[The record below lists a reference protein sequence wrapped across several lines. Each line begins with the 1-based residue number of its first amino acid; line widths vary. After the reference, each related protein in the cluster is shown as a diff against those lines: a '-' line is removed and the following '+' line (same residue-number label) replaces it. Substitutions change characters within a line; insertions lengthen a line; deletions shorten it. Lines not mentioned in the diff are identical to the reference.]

1 MVQGDFETKIEIRK
15 VVAMY
20 VFWAMLVS
28 VLPALQFGERGLK
41 FGATVVKWIV
51 LSVVL
56 SILFYAN
63 LPAMSAFG
71 LGEGM
76 WWLLVVLL
84 AGNVGVHI
92 LFQGDP
98 AVPATALLGVG
109 LLVLGFEASSW
120 SFFRAADLSSNIGTV
135 ERKEWNGS
143 LAPVDPKHIRLVSNE
158 QAQWIGAKALSEG
171 LGSVFHAGRYSLQ
184 KIGDRLYWVAPLDF
198 QNWRRWVS
206 ADSAPGA
213 ILVDAHDP
221 TAPAR
226 LVQKD
231 AAGKDLKLKFTP
243 GAFFGRNLE
252 RRVYSQ
258 YSTYELAGF
267 HLEFDDA
274 FRPFWVVTVLTPT
287 VGFSGERPAKVVTVN
302 PESGEIV
309 EYALDKVPAW
319 IDRVIPSEV
328 AVNNLTWWGVFRE
341 GWWASWLGAQSL
353 LEPTAL
359 NGESAWLVYGGDGK
373 CYWYAG
379 LTSTSDRDDTLLG
392 YTLTDTRSG
401 QTTEYKVSGTTAG
414 TANAAAAA
422 AAAKVSNFRGYHP
435 TQPIPYNVYGHLAY
449 IIPIVNENHL
459 FQRVAIVDVTCQ
471 KVALGED
478 KASALQEFKQLLGG
492 ASGNGASPT
501 LDAALKTLTFKVSRR
516 AESVR
521 NGNSTVYL
529 YTQSQPGRTFFGSAQ
544 QGHVLFLTRE
554 GDSVTIKFLDTEES
568 LIPIQEIANPSLSR

>member
-1 MVQGDFETKIEIRK
+1 MFVL
-15 VVAMY
+15 
-20 VFWAMLVS
+20 WAMSVS
-28 VLPALQFGERGLK
+28 VLPALQFGDRGLK
-41 FGATVVKWIV
+41 SGATVIKWILLSIA
-51 LSVVL
+51 LSVW
-56 SILFYAN
+56 FYVF

-71 LGEGM
+71 LGEDV
-76 WWLLVVLL
+76 WWLLVTLL
-84 AGNVGVHI
+84 ALNVVFHFFVEDAPGVPVKI
-92 LFQGDP
+92 VIG
-98 AVPATALLGVG
+98 AALLFCC
-109 LLVLGFEASSW
+109 FEASSLA
-120 SFFRAADLSSNIGTV
+120 FFRAADLSSNIGKV
-135 ERKEWNGS
+135 ERKEWNSS
-143 LAPVDPKHIRLVSNE
+143 LAPVDPKHIRLVSSE
-158 QAQWIGAKALSEG
+158 QAEWIGAKALSEG
-171 LGSVFHAGRYSLQ
+171 LGSVFQPGRYSLQ
-184 KIGDRLYWVAPLDF
+184 KIGERLYWVAPLDF
-198 QNWRRWVS
+198 QGWRRWVS

-243 GAFFGRNLE
+243 GAFFGRDLE
-252 RRVYSQ
+252 RHVYSR
-258 YSTYELAGF
+258 YTTYGLAGF

-274 FRPFWVVTVLTPT
+274 FRPFWVVTALTPT
-287 VGFSGERPAKVVTVN
+287 VGFSGERPAKVITVD
-302 PESGEIV
+302 PQTGEIA
-309 EYALDKVPAW
+309 EYALDKTPAW

-328 AVNNLTWWGVFRE
+328 AVNNIRWWGVFRE
-341 GWWASWLGAQSL
+341 GWWASFVGAQSL

-359 NGESAWLVYGGDGK
+359 NGESAWLVYGGDGR
-373 CYWYAG
+373 CYWYSG

-401 QTTEYKVSGTTAG
+401 QTTEYKVSNTTAG

-435 TQPIPYNVYGHLAY
+435 TQPIPYNLYGHLAY

-471 KVALGED
+471 TVALGED
-478 KASALQEFKQLLGG
+478 KASALQEFKQLLG
-492 ASGNGASPT
+492 ASSGNGASPT
-501 LDAALKTLTFKVSRR
+501 LDAALRTLTFKVSRR

-529 YTQSQPGRTFFGSAQ
+529 YTQSYPGRTFFGSAQ

-554 GDSVTIKFLDTEES
+554 GDSVTIKFLDTQES
-568 LIPIQEIANPSLSR
+568 LIPIQEISNPSLLR